1 MKISKFIF
9 SIFILS
15 LISSIVFTGC
25 QQEEELDKSNRNEIY
40 LSLPFNADFN
50 KLTNEDREIIFQA
63 FSRLDIKENED
74 GLFEILQNAGKDAN
88 ISEELFKYFQL
99 IGHSCISPWQYNHVI
114 QRLWTL

>member
-50 KLTNEDREIIFQA
+50 KLTNEDREMALRILTNA
-63 FSRLDIKENED
+63 RENFSSMPD
-74 GLFEILQNAGKDAN
+74 
-88 ISEELFKYFQL
+88 SEEKMTGMLETALIIQQL
-99 IGHSCISPWQYNHVI
+99 NMELNAP
-114 QRLWTL
+114 